1 LFKQDFYVITSN
13 NLINSLLNGTDCDN
27 VHMKLNLKDLPL
39 FNKILMFSFLITT
52 IVVVSTI
59 GSSFYL
65 QSKQLKNKMED
76 RVEGVA
82 GLWSSTFSPDD
93 IKQAAEFRDINNSST
108 IRLVKLLTM
117 VGDKSN
123 SFLGAYLILPQ
134 EYHNNKVY
142 VLAASDIYKE
152 YSFNSLMYYDAGEE
166 FLSGYRE
173 ARDNK
178 SIASTDIF
186 DDQYGTWISSF
197 APIIDEKGDVVAIL
211 GIDSKASVIRE
222 NQAEILFILLL
233 EMAFLLVGVYLVL
246 NWGFKKVLKPV
257 NDLFYGIK
265 EISSGNFS
273 VRLPVHDQSELSLL
287 SDRFN
292 EMASQLSQ
300 LFERVSAASKQ
311 LGQTSLKDRDSLLLE
326 EAINTMEDIFERTKL
341 QQELQRAEKM
351 NAIGQLAASVA
362 HEIRNPMTVVK
373 GFLQI
378 FLAKD
383 MSEEEHMFLKLM
395 IEELNRAET
404 IINDY
409 LSLAKPDLGKLEL
422 IDSRD
427 MAEKVMDLM
436 TSYSMMSKNIS
447 LHTELKTNVKI
458 RGNKNELK
466 QVLINILKNGIEA
479 MKDGGKLSLILE
491 KQGTYGV
498 FIIRDTGIGMTEE
511 ELSRLGTAFYSL
523 KERGTGMGL
532 MVCYQIVERMKGHIK
547 VSSKKGE
554 GTTFEIM
561 VPIFSESPE

>member
-1 LFKQDFYVITSN
+1 
-13 NLINSLLNGTDCDN
+13 
-27 VHMKLNLKDLPL
+27 M
-39 FNKILMFSFLITT
+39 ITT
-52 IVVVSTI
+52 LVVVSII

-65 QSKQLKNKMED
+65 QAKQMESHMKD

-82 GLWSSTFSPDD
+82 GLWSSTLSPSD
-93 IKQAAEFRDINNSST
+93 IKVAAEMKNIDHPSSV
-108 IRLVKLLTM
+108 RLVKLLTM
-117 VGDKSN
+117 VN
-123 SFLGAYLILPQ
+123 NNNASFLGAYLVLPDI
-134 EYHNNKVY
+134 YPNNKVY
-142 VLAASDIYKE
+142 ILAASDIYKE
-152 YSFNSLMYYDAGEE
+152 YSFGSLMYYDAGNE
-166 FLSGYRE
+166 FLNAFRKAKEG
-173 ARDNK
+173 K
-178 SIASTDIF
+178 TITSTGIF
-186 DDQYGTWISSF
+186 KDQYGSWISSF
-197 APIIDEKGDVVAIL
+197 APIMDDKGNVVAIL
-211 GIDSKASVIRE
+211 GIDAKAAIIRN
-222 NQAEILFILLL
+222 NQTEILKILLIEL
-233 EMAFLLVGVYLVL
+233 AAIIFLVFITL
-246 NWGFKKVLKPV
+246 NWGLKRVLKPV

-265 EISSGNFS
+265 EISTGNFN

-292 EMASQLSQ
+292 EMAAQLSH

-311 LGQTSLKDRDSLLLE
+311 LGQSSMNESDSLLLE

-383 MSEEEHMFLKLM
+383 MSDEEHMFLKLM

-409 LSLAKPDLGKLEL
+409 LSLAKPDVGKLEV

-436 TSYSMMSKNIS
+436 TSYAMMSKNIS
-447 LHTELKTNVKI
+447 LHTELKEDMKI

-479 MKDGGKLSLILE
+479 MKDGGKLSLTLE
-491 KQGTYGV
+491 KKGSYGV
-498 FIIRDTGIGMTEE
+498 FIIRDTGIGMTED

-554 GTTFEIM
+554 GTTFEIL
-561 VPIFSESPE
+561 VPLLVEGSE

>member
-1 LFKQDFYVITSN
+1 
-13 NLINSLLNGTDCDN
+13 
-27 VHMKLNLKDLPL
+27 MKLNIKNMPL
-39 FNKILMFSFLITT
+39 FNKILLFSFMITT
-52 IVVVSTI
+52 LVVVSTI

-65 QSKQLKNKMED
+65 QAKQMESHMKD

-82 GLWSSTFSPDD
+82 GLWSSTLSPSD
-93 IKQAAEFRDINNSST
+93 IKVAAEMKNIDHPSS

-117 VGDKSN
+117 VN
-123 SFLGAYLILPQ
+123 NNNASFLGAYLVLPDI
-134 EYHNNKVY
+134 YPNNKVY
-142 VLAASDIYKE
+142 ILAASDIYKE
-152 YSFNSLMYYDAGEE
+152 YSFESLMYYDAGNE
-166 FLSGYRE
+166 FLNAFRKAKEG
-173 ARDNK
+173 K
-178 SIASTDIF
+178 TITSTGIF
-186 DDQYGTWISSF
+186 KDQYGSWIASF
-197 APIIDEKGDVVAIL
+197 SPIMDDNGNVVAIL
-211 GIDSKASVIRE
+211 GIDAKAAIIRN
-222 NQAEILFILLL
+222 NQTEILKILLIEL
-233 EMAFLLVGVYLVL
+233 AAIIFLVFITL
-246 NWGFKKVLKPV
+246 NWGLKRVLKPV

-265 EISSGNFS
+265 EISTGNFN

-292 EMASQLSQ
+292 EMAAQLSQ

-311 LGQTSLKDRDSLLLE
+311 LGQSSMNVSDSLLLE

-383 MSEEEHMFLKLM
+383 MSDEEHMFLKLM

-409 LSLAKPDLGKLEL
+409 LSLAKPDVGKLEV

-436 TSYSMMSKNIS
+436 TSYAMMSKNIS
-447 LHTELKTNVKI
+447 LHTEIKEDMKI

-479 MKDGGKLSLILE
+479 MKDGGKLSLTLE
-491 KQGTYGV
+491 KKGSYGV
-498 FIIRDTGIGMTEE
+498 FIIQDTGIGMTEE

-561 VPIFSESPE
+561 VPLLIEDSE

>member
-1 LFKQDFYVITSN
+1 M
-13 NLINSLLNGTDCDN
+13 NGTDCDN
-27 VHMKLNLKDLPL
+27 VNMKLNLKDLPL

-52 IVVVSTI
+52 IVVLSTI

-82 GLWSSTFSPDD
+82 GLWSSTLAPDD
-93 IKQAAEFRDINNSST
+93 IKQSAEFRDVNNPAT
-108 IRLVKLLTM
+108 IRLVKRLTM
-117 VGDKSN
+117 VSDKST
-123 SFLGAYLILPQ
+123 SFLGAYLILPD
-134 EYHNNKVY
+134 EYPGNKVY
-142 VLAASDIYKE
+142 VLAASDIYKD

-166 FLSGYRE
+166 FLGAYRE

-178 SIASTDIF
+178 SIAITDVF
-186 DDQYGTWISSF
+186 DDQYGTWISAF

-211 GIDSKASVIRE
+211 GIDSEASVKRE

-311 LGQTSLKDRDSLLLE
+311 LGQPSLKDRDSLLLE
-326 EAINTMEDIFERTKL
+326 EAINTMEDIYERTKL

-383 MSEEEHMFLKLM
+383 MSEEEHMYLKLM

-447 LHTELKTNVKI
+447 LHTELKTDVKI

-491 KQGTYGV
+491 RQGSYGV

-561 VPIFSESPE
+561 VPIFSERPE

>member
-1 LFKQDFYVITSN
+1 
-13 NLINSLLNGTDCDN
+13 
-27 VHMKLNLKDLPL
+27 MKLIIKNMPL
-39 FNKILMFSFLITT
+39 FNKILLFSFMITT
-52 IVVVSTI
+52 LVVVSTI

-65 QSKQLKNKMED
+65 QARQMESHLKD
-76 RVEGVA
+76 RVEEIA
-82 GLWSSTFSPDD
+82 GLWSSTLSPAD
-93 IKQAAEFRDINNSST
+93 IKVAAEMKNIDHPAS

-117 VGDKSN
+117 VN
-123 SFLGAYLILPQ
+123 NNNASFLGSYLVLPDI
-134 EYHNNKVY
+134 YPNNKVY
-142 VLAASDIYKE
+142 ILAASDIYKE
-152 YSFNSLMYYDAGEE
+152 YSFESLMYYDAGNE
-166 FLSGYRE
+166 FLDAFSKAKEGRT
-173 ARDNK
+173 
-178 SIASTDIF
+178 ITSTGIF
-186 DDQYGTWISSF
+186 KDKYGSWISSF
-197 APIIDEKGDVVAIL
+197 APIMDDKGNVVAIL
-211 GIDSKASVIRE
+211 GVDAKAAIIRN
-222 NQAEILFILLL
+222 NQTEILKILLIEL
-233 EMAFLLVGVYLVL
+233 AAIISLVFITL
-246 NWGFKKVLKPV
+246 NWGLKRVLKPV

-265 EISSGNFS
+265 EISTGNFN

-292 EMASQLSQ
+292 EMAAQLSQ

-311 LGQTSLKDRDSLLLE
+311 LGQSSMNESDSLLLE
-326 EAINTMEDIFERTKL
+326 EAIITMEDIFERTKL

-383 MSEEEHMFLKLM
+383 MSDEEHMFLKLM

-409 LSLAKPDLGKLEL
+409 LSLAKPDVDKLEI

-436 TSYSMMSKNIS
+436 TSYALMSKNIS
-447 LHTELKTNVKI
+447 LHTEIKADMKI

-479 MKDGGKLSLILE
+479 MKDGGKLSLTLE
-491 KQGTYGV
+491 KKGSYGV
-498 FIIRDTGIGMTEE
+498 FIIKDTGIGMTED

-547 VSSKKGE
+547 VSSNKGE

-561 VPIFSESPE
+561 VPLLLEGSE

>member
-1 LFKQDFYVITSN
+1 M
-13 NLINSLLNGTDCDN
+13 NGTDCDN
-27 VHMKLNLKDLPL
+27 VNMKLNLKDLPL

-82 GLWSSTFSPDD
+82 GLWSSTLAPDD
-93 IKQAAEFRDINNSST
+93 IKQSAEFRDVNNPAT
-108 IRLVKLLTM
+108 IRLVKRLTM
-117 VGDKSN
+117 VSDKST
-123 SFLGAYLILPQ
+123 SFLGAYLILPD
-134 EYHNNKVY
+134 EYPGNKVY
-142 VLAASDIYKE
+142 VLAASDIYKG

-166 FLSGYRE
+166 FLSAYRE

-178 SIASTDIF
+178 SIAITDVF
-186 DDQYGTWISSF
+186 DDQYGTWISAF

-383 MSEEEHMFLKLM
+383 MSEEEHMYLKLM

-447 LHTELKTNVKI
+447 LHTELKTDVKI

-491 KQGTYGV
+491 RQGSYGV

>member
-1 LFKQDFYVITSN
+1 
-13 NLINSLLNGTDCDN
+13 
-27 VHMKLNLKDLPL
+27 MKLNIKNMPL
-39 FNKILMFSFLITT
+39 FNKILLFSFMITT
-52 IVVVSTI
+52 LVVVSTI

-65 QSKQLKNKMED
+65 QAKQMESHMKD

-82 GLWSSTFSPDD
+82 GLWSSTLSPAD
-93 IKQAAEFRDINNSST
+93 IKVAAEMKNNANPASK
-108 IRLVKLLTM
+108 RLVKLLTM
-117 VGDKSN
+117 VN
-123 SFLGAYLILPQ
+123 NNNASFLGAFLVLPDI
-134 EYHNNKVY
+134 YPNNKVY
-142 VLAASDIYKE
+142 ILAASDIYKE
-152 YSFNSLMYYDAGEE
+152 YSFESLMYYDAGNE
-166 FLSGYRE
+166 FMDAFRKAKEG
-173 ARDNK
+173 K
-178 SIASTDIF
+178 TITSTGIF
-186 DDQYGTWISSF
+186 KDQYGSWISSF
-197 APIIDEKGDVVAIL
+197 APIMDDKGNVVAIL
-211 GIDSKASVIRE
+211 GIDAKAAIIRN
-222 NQAEILFILLL
+222 NQTEILKILLIEL
-233 EMAFLLVGVYLVL
+233 AAIIFLVFITL
-246 NWGFKKVLKPV
+246 NWGLKRVLKPV

-265 EISSGNFS
+265 EISTGNFN
-273 VRLPVHDQSELSLL
+273 VRLPVQDQSELSLL

-292 EMASQLSQ
+292 EMAAQLSQ

-311 LGQTSLKDRDSLLLE
+311 LGQSSMNESDSLLLE

-383 MSEEEHMFLKLM
+383 MSDEEHMFLKLM

-409 LSLAKPDLGKLEL
+409 LSLAKPDVDKLEV

-436 TSYSMMSKNIS
+436 TSYAMMSKNIS
-447 LHTELKTNVKI
+447 LRTEIKEDMKI

-479 MKDGGKLSLILE
+479 MKNGGKLSLTLE
-491 KQGTYGV
+491 KKGSYGV
-498 FIIRDTGIGMTEE
+498 FIIQDTGIGMSED

-547 VSSKKGE
+547 VCSKKGE

-561 VPIFSESPE
+561 VPLLIEGSE

>member
-1 LFKQDFYVITSN
+1 MES
-13 NLINSLLNGTDCDN
+13 DN
-27 VHMKLNLKDLPL
+27 AMMKLSLRNMPL
-39 FNKILMFSFLITT
+39 FNKILLFSFLITT
-52 IVVVSTI
+52 LVVVSTI

-65 QSKQLKNKMED
+65 QSNQLETQMKVK
-76 RVEGVA
+76 VEGVA
-82 GLWSSTFSPDD
+82 GLWSSTLPPAD
-93 IKQAAEFRDINNSST
+93 IKLAAEMKKTDHPSS

-117 VGDKSN
+117 VN
-123 SFLGAYLILPQ
+123 NNTTSFLGAYLILPDV
-134 EYHNNKVY
+134 YPGNKVY
-142 VLAASDIYKE
+142 ILAVSDIYKE
-152 YSFNSLMYYDAGEE
+152 YSFDSLMYYDAGKE
-166 FLSGYRE
+166 FLNAFHKAKEG
-173 ARDNK
+173 K
-178 SIASTDIF
+178 TVTSTGIF
-186 DDQYGTWISSF
+186 NDQYGSWISSF
-197 APIIDEKGDVVAIL
+197 APIVDEKGEVVALL
-211 GIDSKASVIRE
+211 GVDAKASIIKY
-222 NQAEILFILLL
+222 NQTEILKILLL
-233 EMAFLLVGVYLVL
+233 EMAVIILVVYLIL
-246 NWGFKKVLKPV
+246 NWGLKRVLKPV
-257 NDLFYGIK
+257 NDLFFGIK
-265 EISSGNFS
+265 EISTGNFS

-300 LFERVSAASKQ
+300 LFDRVSAASKQ
-311 LGQTSLKDRDSLLLE
+311 LRQSSQAESDSLLLE

-378 FLAKD
+378 FLAKN
-383 MSEEEHMFLKLM
+383 MSEEEHMYLKLM

-409 LSLAKPDLGKLEL
+409 LSLAKPDVGKLEV

-436 TSYSMMSKNIS
+436 TSYAMMSKNIS
-447 LHTELKTNVKI
+447 LHYEIKEDLKV

-479 MKDGGKLSLILE
+479 MSDGGKLSLTLE
-491 KQGTYGV
+491 RKGSFGV
-498 FIIRDTGIGMTEE
+498 FVIRDTGIGMTDE

-532 MVCYQIVERMKGHIK
+532 MVCYQIIERMKGHIK
-547 VSSKKGE
+547 VSSIKGE

-561 VPIFSESPE
+561 VPLLTESPE

>member
-1 LFKQDFYVITSN
+1 MES
-13 NLINSLLNGTDCDN
+13 DN
-27 VHMKLNLKDLPL
+27 AMMKLSLRNMPL
-39 FNKILMFSFLITT
+39 FNKILLFSFLITT
-52 IVVVSTI
+52 LVVVSTI

-65 QSKQLKNKMED
+65 QSNQLETQMKVK
-76 RVEGVA
+76 VEGVA
-82 GLWSSTFSPDD
+82 GLWSSTLPPAD
-93 IKQAAEFRDINNSST
+93 IKLAAEMKKTDHPSS

-117 VGDKSN
+117 VN
-123 SFLGAYLILPQ
+123 NNTTSFLGAYLILPDV
-134 EYHNNKVY
+134 YPGNKVY
-142 VLAASDIYKE
+142 ILAVSDIYKE
-152 YSFNSLMYYDAGEE
+152 YSFDSLMYYDAGKE
-166 FLSGYRE
+166 FLNAY
-173 ARDNK
+173 NK
-178 SIASTDIF
+178 AKEGKTVTSTGIF
-186 DDQYGTWISSF
+186 NDQYGSWISSF
-197 APIIDEKGDVVAIL
+197 APIVDEKGEVVALL
-211 GIDSKASVIRE
+211 GVDAKASIIKY
-222 NQAEILFILLL
+222 NQTEILKILLL
-233 EMAFLLVGVYLVL
+233 EMSVIILVVYLIL
-246 NWGFKKVLKPV
+246 NWGLKRVLKPV
-257 NDLFYGIK
+257 NDLFFGIK
-265 EISSGNFS
+265 EISTGNFS

-300 LFERVSAASKQ
+300 LFDRVSAASKQ
-311 LGQTSLKDRDSLLLE
+311 LRQSSQAESDSLLLE

-378 FLAKD
+378 FLAKN
-383 MSEEEHMFLKLM
+383 MSEEEHMYLKLM

-409 LSLAKPDLGKLEL
+409 LSLAKPDVGNLEV

-436 TSYSMMSKNIS
+436 TSYAMMSKNIS
-447 LHTELKTNVKI
+447 LHSEIKEDLKV

-479 MKDGGKLSLILE
+479 MSDGGKLSLTLE
-491 KQGTYGV
+491 RKGSFGV
-498 FIIRDTGIGMTEE
+498 FVIRDTGIGMTDE

-532 MVCYQIVERMKGHIK
+532 MVCYQIIERMKGHIK
-547 VSSKKGE
+547 VSSIKGE

-561 VPIFSESPE
+561 VPLLTESPE

>member
-1 LFKQDFYVITSN
+1 M
-13 NLINSLLNGTDCDN
+13 NGTDCDN
-27 VHMKLNLKDLPL
+27 VNMKLNLKDLPL

-82 GLWSSTFSPDD
+82 GLWSSTLAPDD
-93 IKQAAEFRDINNSST
+93 IKQSAEFRDVNNPAT
-108 IRLVKLLTM
+108 IRLVKRLTM
-117 VGDKSN
+117 VSDKST
-123 SFLGAYLILPQ
+123 SFLGAYLILPD
-134 EYHNNKVY
+134 EYSGNKVY
-142 VLAASDIYKE
+142 VLAASDIYKD

-166 FLSGYRE
+166 FLGAYRE

-178 SIASTDIF
+178 SIAITDVF
-186 DDQYGTWISSF
+186 DDQYGTWISAF

-211 GIDSKASVIRE
+211 GIDSEASVIRE

-383 MSEEEHMFLKLM
+383 LSDEEHMYLKLM

-447 LHTELKTNVKI
+447 LHTELKTDVKI

-491 KQGTYGV
+491 RQGSYGV

-561 VPIFSESPE
+561 VPIFSERPE

>member
-1 LFKQDFYVITSN
+1 
-13 NLINSLLNGTDCDN
+13 LNGTDCDN
-27 VHMKLNLKDLPL
+27 VNMKLNLKDLPL

-82 GLWSSTFSPDD
+82 GLWSSTLAPDD
-93 IKQAAEFRDINNSST
+93 IKQSAEFRDVNDPAT
-108 IRLVKLLTM
+108 LRLVKRLTM
-117 VGDKSN
+117 VSDKST
-123 SFLGAYLILPQ
+123 SFLGAYLILPD
-134 EYHNNKVY
+134 EYPGNKVY
-142 VLAASDIYKE
+142 VLAASDIYKD
-152 YSFNSLMYYDAGEE
+152 YSFNSMMYYDAGEE
-166 FLSGYRE
+166 FLSAYRE

-178 SIASTDIF
+178 AISITDVF

-197 APIIDEKGDVVAIL
+197 APIIDEKGEVVAIL

-383 MSEEEHMFLKLM
+383 MSEEEHMYLKLM

-447 LHTELKTNVKI
+447 LHTELKTDVKI

-479 MKDGGKLSLILE
+479 MKDGGKLSLTLE
-491 KQGTYGV
+491 KQGPYGV

>member
-1 LFKQDFYVITSN
+1 
-13 NLINSLLNGTDCDN
+13 
-27 VHMKLNLKDLPL
+27 MKLNINNMPL
-39 FNKILMFSFLITT
+39 FNKILLFSFMITT
-52 IVVVSTI
+52 LVVVSII

-65 QSKQLKNKMED
+65 QAKQMESHMKD

-82 GLWSSTFSPDD
+82 GLWSSTLSPSD
-93 IKQAAEFRDINNSST
+93 IKVAAEMKNIDHPSSV
-108 IRLVKLLTM
+108 RLVKLLTM
-117 VGDKSN
+117 VN
-123 SFLGAYLILPQ
+123 NNNASFLGAYLVLPDI
-134 EYHNNKVY
+134 YPNNKVY
-142 VLAASDIYKE
+142 ILAASDIYKE
-152 YSFNSLMYYDAGEE
+152 YSFGSLMYYDAGNE
-166 FLSGYRE
+166 FLNAFRKAKEG
-173 ARDNK
+173 K
-178 SIASTDIF
+178 TITSTGIF
-186 DDQYGTWISSF
+186 KDQYGSWISSF
-197 APIIDEKGDVVAIL
+197 APIMDDKGNVVAIL
-211 GIDSKASVIRE
+211 GIDAKAAIIRN
-222 NQAEILFILLL
+222 NQTEILKILLIEL
-233 EMAFLLVGVYLVL
+233 AAIIFLVFITL
-246 NWGFKKVLKPV
+246 NWGLKRVLKPV

-265 EISSGNFS
+265 EISTGNFN

-292 EMASQLSQ
+292 EMAAQLSH

-311 LGQTSLKDRDSLLLE
+311 LGQSSMNESDSLLLE

-383 MSEEEHMFLKLM
+383 MSDEEHMFLKLM

-409 LSLAKPDLGKLEL
+409 LSLAKPDVGKLEV

-436 TSYSMMSKNIS
+436 TSYAMMSKNIS
-447 LHTELKTNVKI
+447 LHTELKEDMKI

-479 MKDGGKLSLILE
+479 MKDGGKLSLTLE
-491 KQGTYGV
+491 KKGSYGV
-498 FIIRDTGIGMTEE
+498 FIIRDTGIGMTED

-554 GTTFEIM
+554 GTTFEIL
-561 VPIFSESPE
+561 VPLLVEGSE

>member
-1 LFKQDFYVITSN
+1 MES
-13 NLINSLLNGTDCDN
+13 DN
-27 VHMKLNLKDLPL
+27 AMMKLSLRNMPL
-39 FNKILMFSFLITT
+39 FNKILLFSFLITT
-52 IVVVSTI
+52 LVVVSTI

-65 QSKQLKNKMED
+65 QSNQLETQMKVK
-76 RVEGVA
+76 VEGVA
-82 GLWSSTFSPDD
+82 GLWSSTLPPAD
-93 IKQAAEFRDINNSST
+93 IKLAAEMKKTDHPSS

-117 VGDKSN
+117 VNKN
-123 SFLGAYLILPQ
+123 TTSFLGAYLILPDV
-134 EYHNNKVY
+134 YPGNKVY
-142 VLAASDIYKE
+142 ILAVSDIYKE
-152 YSFNSLMYYDAGEE
+152 YAFDSLMYYDAGKE
-166 FLSGYRE
+166 FLN
-173 ARDNK
+173 AFNK
-178 SIASTDIF
+178 AKEGKTVTSTGIF
-186 DDQYGTWISSF
+186 NDQYGSWISSF
-197 APIIDEKGDVVAIL
+197 APIVDEKGEVVALL
-211 GIDSKASVIRE
+211 GIDAKASIIKY
-222 NQAEILFILLL
+222 NQTEILKILLL
-233 EMAFLLVGVYLVL
+233 EMAVIILVVYLIL
-246 NWGFKKVLKPV
+246 NWGLKRVLKPV
-257 NDLFYGIK
+257 NDLFFGIK
-265 EISSGNFS
+265 EISTGNFS

-300 LFERVSAASKQ
+300 LFDRVSAASKQ
-311 LGQTSLKDRDSLLLE
+311 LRQSSHAESDSLLLE

-378 FLAKD
+378 FLAKN
-383 MSEEEHMFLKLM
+383 MSEEEHMYLKLM

-409 LSLAKPDLGKLEL
+409 LSLAKPDLGKLEV

-436 TSYSMMSKNIS
+436 TSYAMMSKNIS
-447 LHTELKTNVKI
+447 LHSEIKEDLKV

-479 MKDGGKLSLILE
+479 MSDGGKLSLTLE
-491 KQGTYGV
+491 RKGSFGV
-498 FIIRDTGIGMTEE
+498 FVIRDTGIGMTDE

-532 MVCYQIVERMKGHIK
+532 MVCYQIIERMKGHIK
-547 VSSKKGE
+547 VSSIKGE

-561 VPIFSESPE
+561 VPLLTESPE